1 MHTRDWKAATKLQIQ
16 DIWETKTPCQ
26 YTLLF
31 TLRQI
36 QICEDQAEK
45 DVSNGII
52 PHHLRKLLQQ
62 NCEYMS
68 GPQTSLI
75 SPTFTQISHAS
86 TNPISNLWIFL
97 IERKGENFGGGKIL
111 PPPFSLPNQIFKTCP
126 FWRYLNGLMVEETGN
141 GYKALHL

>member
-1 MHTRDWKAATKLQIQ
+1 MHNRDWKAATKLQIQ

-36 QICEDQAEK
+36 QICEDQTEK

-52 PHHLRKLLQQ
+52 PHHFQKLLQQ
-62 NCEYMS
+62 NCEYLS

-86 TNPISNLWIFL
+86 TNPVSNLWIFFNWE
-97 IERKGENFGGGKIL
+97 ERWQFFGGQN